1 MMRAHWSIS
10 TQTALLCAFLC
21 VLASACR
28 GQPDLVL
35 DPVESGPTDSEVTQP
50 ATSVS
55 GEIHQARGLL
65 KAGQVDDAAARLAQM
80 QLQRMAFDATEAREY
95 RQAYAEAYDRALE
108 AIQRG
113 DPRGEM
119 ALRLLRAAAPR

>member
-1 MMRAHWSIS
+1 MMRAPFSIS
-10 TQTALLCAFLC
+10 TQSALLCAFLC
-21 VLASACR
+21 LFASACR

-35 DPVESGPTDSEVTQP
+35 DPVEARPLETEVTQP

-55 GEIHQARGLL
+55 EEIQDARGLL
-65 KAGQVDDAAARLAQM
+65 KAGQVDDAAARLVQM
-80 QLQRMAFDATEAREY
+80 QHQRMAFDATEAQHY

-113 DPRGEM
+113 DPRGEI
-119 ALRLLRAAAPR
+119 ALRLLRAAGPR